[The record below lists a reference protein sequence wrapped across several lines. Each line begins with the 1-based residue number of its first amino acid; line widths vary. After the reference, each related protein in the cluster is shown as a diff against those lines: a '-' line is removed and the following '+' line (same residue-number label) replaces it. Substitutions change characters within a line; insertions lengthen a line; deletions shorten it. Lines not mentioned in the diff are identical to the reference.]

1 MKSYAI
7 IIEKGETSY
16 GVSAPDFPGCFAV
29 GETLEEAKK
38 LFKEA
43 LEFHIKGLIEDG
55 QPVPDPVNQSD
66 YVNVEAA

>member
-1 MKSYAI
+1 MKNYAI

-16 GVSAPDFPGCFAV
+16 GISAPDFPGCVAV
-29 GETLEEAKK
+29 AETLDEAKK

-55 QPVPDPVNQSD
+55 LPVPEPTIQSD
-66 YVNVEAA
+66 YVSVEAA